1 MTRDNIIIILDHNHG
16 YSLIYIYPRENT
28 TSKHLKTGNWNLKQC
43 QDSSYKPSFIQLHRC
58 CYSSSSVFK
67 QNRDNIGS
75 FIFLFSPNLR
85 RLNLSQTCQW
95 QWVEVMTKKSKTII
109 IVLIQFCRDWLHLVT
124 LPPQQI
130 VFSRSSTHRSI
141 LVESNSLK
149 LEFKLFLCN
158 PRFLLDS

>member
-16 YSLIYIYPRENT
+16 YSLIYIYPRENI
-28 TSKHLKTGNWNLKQC
+28 TSKHLKTGNWNLIQC
-43 QDSSYKPSFIQLHRC
+43 QDSSYKPSFIHLHQWC

-95 QWVEVMTKKSKTII
+95 QWVEVLTKKRRPSSLFYFNSVETG
-109 IVLIQFCRDWLHLVT
+109 CTWSPCLHNKSYLAC
-124 LPPQQI
+124 LQHIHQH
-130 VFSRSSTHRSI
+130 S
-141 LVESNSLK
+141 
-149 LEFKLFLCN
+149 
-158 PRFLLDS
+158 LDSSYDAI